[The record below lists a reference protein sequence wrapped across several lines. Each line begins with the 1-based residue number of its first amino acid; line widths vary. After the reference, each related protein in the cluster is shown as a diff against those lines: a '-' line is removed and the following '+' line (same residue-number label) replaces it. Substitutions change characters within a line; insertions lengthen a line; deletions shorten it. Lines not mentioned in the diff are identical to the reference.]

1 MLAVRGM
8 SIASTSVGTFV
19 VVRFG
24 FDRSFES
31 ARTAMFTVLV
41 LSHLLYAFAVHLD
54 RPSGTPAPLRSLLA
68 ARGVLIA
75 VGTGIVLQ
83 VAVVAFPVFHDVFDT
98 TSLSGI
104 GWLVCLSAAVVAP
117 VGILLTSRI
126 VGPDP
131 RRSQ

>member
-8 SIASTSVGTFV
+8 SIALTSVGTFV

-24 FDRSFES
+24 FDQSFES

-54 RPSGTPAPLRSLLA
+54 RPGGTSVPLRSLLA

-83 VAVVAFPVFHDVFDT
+83 VAVVALPLLHDVFDT
-98 TSLSGI
+98 TSLTGA
-104 GWLVCLSAAVVAP
+104 GWVLCLSAAVVAP
-117 VGILLTSRI
+117 IGILLAGRARLT
-126 VGPDP
+126 V
-131 RRSQ
+131 